1 MAELTDEQKTFFSA
15 METTFN
21 TPGWAHFML
30 PRWVEEQAQLKES
43 TFFNAEGETDLIA
56 ARERFDL
63 LEELITLPEKIAAQK
78 EAALAA
84 DEEYG

>member
-21 TPGWAHFML
+21 TPGWAHFMH

-43 TFFNAEGETDLIA
+43 TFFNAKDETDLIA

-63 LEELITLPEKIAAQK
+63 LEQLITLPATIATQK

-84 DEEYG
+84 DENQ